1 MTDPTGVVLA
11 VLVTA
16 ANVHDSQPAMQLLD
30 RVPALPSKQE
40 KPRRRVRVLLGDRAY
55 GTPKNR
61 AGCRRR
67 RVVSLLARVGKPLI
81 RGLGA
86 VRYVVERTLS
96 WFNNYRRLR
105 LCYERNGQ
113 HLQALHDL
121 AAAILCAKRLAAA
134 T

>member
-1 MTDPTGVVLA
+1 M
-11 VLVTA
+11 VTA

-30 RVPALPSKQE
+30 RVPALPKGDE
-40 KPRRRVRVLLGDRAY
+40 KPKRRVRVALGDKAY
-55 GTPKNR
+55 GTPSNR

-67 RVVSLLARVGKPLI
+67 RVASLLARAREPVI

-105 LCYERNGQ
+105 ICYERNGE

-121 AAAILCAKRLAAA
+121 AAALLCAKRLAPAP
-134 T
+134 

>member
-1 MTDPTGVVLA
+1 VTETTGVVLA
-11 VLVTA
+11 VMVTA
-16 ANVHDSQPAMQLLD
+16 ANVHDSRPAMPLLD
-30 RVPALPSKQE
+30 RVPPLPVGQE
-40 KPRRRVRVLLGDRAY
+40 KPRRRVRVVLGDKAY
-55 GTPKNR
+55 GTPANR

-67 RVVSLLARVGKPLI
+67 RVTSLLARVGEPVI

-105 LCYERNGQ
+105 MCYERNGD

-121 AAAILCAKRLAAA
+121 AAALMCAKRLAPAP
-134 T
+134 

>member
-30 RVPALPSKQE
+30 RVPALPGRNE
-40 KPRRRVRVLLGDRAY
+40 KPRRRVRVVLGDKAY
-55 GTPKNR
+55 GTPRNLE
-61 AGCRRR
+61 GCRRR
-67 RVVSLLARVGKPLI
+67 GVASLLGRARAPLI

-86 VRYVVERTLS
+86 VRCVVERALS

-105 LCYERNGQ
+105 LCYERNGE

-121 AAAILCAKRLAAA
+121 AAAILCAKRLAK
-134 T
+134 TI

>member
-16 ANVHDSQPAMQLLD
+16 ANLHDSQPAMQLLD
-30 RVPALPSKQE
+30 RVPALPTKVE
-40 KPRRRVRVLLGDRAY
+40 KPKRRVRVALGDKAY

-61 AGCRRR
+61 RGCRRR
-67 RVVSLLARVGKPLI
+67 RVVSLLARAGEPVM
-81 RGLGA
+81 RGLGT

-105 LCYERNGQ
+105 MCYERNGE
-113 HLQALHDL
+113 HLPALHDL
-121 AAAILCAKRLAAA
+121 AAAILCANRLAPGP
-134 T
+134 

>member
-1 MTDPTGVVLA
+1 VTDATGVVLA
-11 VLVTA
+11 VMVTA
-16 ANVHDSQPAMQLLD
+16 ANVHDSQPALQLLD
-30 RVPALPSKQE
+30 RVPALPKGRE
-40 KPRRRVRVLLGDRAY
+40 KARRRVRVVLGDKAY

-61 AGCRRR
+61 DGCQRR
-67 RVVSLLARVGKPLI
+67 RVASLLARVGDPVI

-105 LCYERNGQ
+105 MCYERNGE

-121 AAAILCAKRLAAA
+121 AAAIMCAKRLAPAP
-134 T
+134 